1 MVVADSNLLTPR
13 PVGEKAALEREGA
26 QLSLRVACAANR
38 RGTGQDLERSFVAHQ
53 YATYPFRLS
62 NNLSLDPR
70 DPGRVHAYIMNAGP
84 GLLAGDD
91 LRVVVEVGD
100 RASLYL
106 TDQSATKVHSKPPA
120 ASPAQMTHTLTV
132 GSQAY
137 LEYVP
142 EPIIFFPDAAL
153 KQKTHITLHPQGRL
167 FFSEMVVPGRLARGE
182 FYEFEQFEN
191 HLQINA
197 PEGTLRFVDRLKLP
211 GKSNPF
217 RDHAFLTDYPI
228 LGSFIIIAPE
238 IDLAS
243 IFQAIKAIDIS
254 RNTLQFGSSPLPNCH
269 GLIVRAMATQTRVL
283 KSFQTHLLSTLRQQL
298 SQPLLPEIPK

>member
-1 MVVADSNLLTPR
+1 MVIADSNLLTTR
-13 PVGEKAALEREGA
+13 PFREKAVLEMA
-26 QLSLRVACAANR
+26 AVQLSLRVACAADRHGN
-38 RGTGQDLERSFVAHQ
+38 GQRLERSFVSHQ

-62 NNLSLDPR
+62 NNLSLAPSDSN
-70 DPGRVHAYIMNAGP
+70 RVYAYIMNAGP

-91 LRVVVEVGD
+91 LQVVVEVCD

-106 TDQSATKVHSKPPA
+106 TDQSATKVHSKPHA

-132 GSQAY
+132 GRQAY

-153 KQKTHITLHPQGRL
+153 KQKTQITLHPQGRL
-167 FFSEMVVPGRLARGE
+167 FLSEVVVPGRLARGE
-182 FYEFEQFEN
+182 FYEFEQFDS
-191 HLQINA
+191 HLQIKS

-217 RDHAFLTDYPI
+217 RDHAFLSDYPI

-243 IFQAIKAIDIS
+243 FFQSVEDIDIS
-254 RNTLQFGSSPLPNCH
+254 SNTLQFGSSPLPNCH
-269 GLIVRAMATQTRVL
+269 GLLVRAMSTQTSVL
-283 KSFQTHLLSTLRQQL
+283 KFFQNHLLSTLRQQL
-298 SQPLLPEIPK
+298 DQPSLPEIPK